1 MKLMLWPSPWP
12 ATAFFLAAAALGP
25 LMDSFWL
32 SLMTLV
38 FFYAFMGLSWNLMM
52 SAGLL
57 SLGHALFLGLGA
69 YTTAMLTASG
79 GVSPWLAIPLGVVL
93 SALAGGMIAWVGSRF
108 SVRGVQFAVLT
119 IAFAELVR
127 VLFDN
132 WDFVGST
139 GGLFLKAINPDTNRP
154 LLTLRGGAEFSY
166 FAFLAITAA
175 AYFLI
180 QRLMVSRWGF
190 RWRGISEDEDAARAL
205 GVPALRSK
213 VLVVAISAGLA
224 GLGGGLFGL
233 MQGSLF
239 PDSVMRLQLSIEV
252 LIAPI
257 VGGVGSPFGSIIG
270 AFFVVPLTELANV
283 MSERT
288 GYYGVNTLIYGIV
301 ILAVIAFLPDGIW
314 PRIVQFIKSARA
326 A

>member
-1 MKLMLWPSPWP
+1 MKRALWLSLWP
-12 ATAFFLAAAALGP
+12 AAAFFLAVAAIGP
-25 LMDSFWL
+25 LLDSFWL
-32 SLMTLV
+32 SLLTLV

-69 YTTAMLTASG
+69 YTTAVLTAYG
-79 GVSPWLAIPLGVVL
+79 GINPWLAIPAGVVI
-93 SALAGGMIAWVGSRF
+93 AAIAGSMIAWVGSRF

-154 LLTLRGGAEFSY
+154 LLTLRGGVLFSY
-166 FAFLAITAA
+166 FAFLAITVMAF
-175 AYFLI
+175 FLI

-213 VLVVAISAGLA
+213 VLVGAISAGLA

-257 VGGVGSPFGSIIG
+257 VGGLGSPFGSIVG
-270 AFFVVPLTELANV
+270 AFFVVPLIELANV
-283 MSERT
+283 MGERT
-288 GYYGVNTLIYGIV
+288 GFYGVNTLIYGII

-314 PRIVQFIKSARA
+314 PRVVQFVKSARTA
-326 A
+326 

>member
-1 MKLMLWPSPWP
+1 MKRALARSPWP
-12 ATAFFLAAAALGP
+12 AFVFFLVVAGIGP
-25 LMDSFWL
+25 LLDSFWL
-32 SLMTLV
+32 SLLTLV
-38 FFYAFMGLSWNLMM
+38 FFYALMGLSWNLMM

-69 YTTAMLTASG
+69 YTTAVLTASG
-79 GVSPWLAIPLGVVL
+79 GINPWLAIPAGTVIA
-93 SALAGGMIAWVGSRF
+93 ALAGSMIAWVGGRF

-132 WDFVGST
+132 WDFVGGT
-139 GGLFLKAINPDTNRP
+139 GGFFLKAINPDTNRP
-154 LLTLRGGAEFSY
+154 LLTLRGGALFSY

-175 AYFLI
+175 AYFLV

-190 RWRGISEDEDAARAL
+190 RWRAISEDEDAARAL

-213 VLVVAISAGLA
+213 VLAVTISAGLA

-239 PDSVMRLQLSIEV
+239 PDSTMRLQLSIEV

-257 VGGVGSPFGSIIG
+257 VGGLGSPFGSVMG
-270 AFFVVPLTELANV
+270 AFFVVPLMEFANV
-283 MSERT
+283 LGQRT

-314 PRIVQFIKSARA
+314 PRVVQVVRSTRPV
-326 A
+326 